1 MLAENIIFSM
11 FERGSS
17 YNLEHILLF
26 QFLKI
31 ALWLNFYFV
40 KTRTR
45 SKLIFIWLVVIL
57 LDCFEFL
64 FIKQS
69 LSWNFFFDKMN
80 HHFIS
85 PVFLLNRVI
94 QIKAHWNIHFFNVL
108 NFNLDNLQ
116 KLEEKALNGYQ
127 LCVRLI
133 NELRQAEYLQTC

>member
-1 MLAENIIFSM
+1 
-11 FERGSS
+11 
-17 YNLEHILLF
+17 
-26 QFLKI
+26 
-31 ALWLNFYFV
+31 
-40 KTRTR
+40 
-45 SKLIFIWLVVIL
+45 
-57 LDCFEFL
+57 
-64 FIKQS
+64 
-69 LSWNFFFDKMN
+69 MN